1 MPGHLRVN
9 LGCLD
14 DVDTFS
20 LEADLFDVKH
30 LL

>member
-1 MPGHLRVN
+1 LRVS
-9 LGCLD
+9 LGYLD